1 MARDAAHP
9 GGIAEGRV
17 PWVDTAK
24 GLCIVLVVMMHAT
37 LGVGEAMGG
46 EGFMHWVVAF
56 ARPFRMPDFF
66 LVSGLFLSRVID
78 RDWRAYSDRRVVHFL
93 YFYLLWLL
101 IQSALKF
108 GQVSGGTSWGFAHH
122 LALSLVEPFGTL
134 WFVYLLAVLSVV
146 TKLLR
151 GVPPVLLLSVAA
163 ALQVAPVHTGWTLVD
178 EFCARW
184 VYFLAGYLFAPAIF
198 RLAEA
203 AVARRGLALAGLA
216 AWALVNG
223 SLALSPSPVAGYPTL
238 ASLPLVSLAL
248 GAAGAVAVVTI
259 AALLTQTPAA
269 APFRYCGRHSIAIYL
284 AFFLPMAATRAA
296 LLKSGVIADVGVVS
310 AIVTAVAVVAPL
322 VLERIVRG
330 TPLSFLFKR
339 PAAFHIAPARA
350 PRLQPAE

>member
-1 MARDAAHP
+1 MRQESASP
-9 GGIAEGRV
+9 GGADEGRV

-37 LGVGEAMGG
+37 LGVGEAMGA
-46 EGFMHWVVAF
+46 EGFMHQVVAF

-78 RDWRAYSDRRVVHFL
+78 RGWQTYSDRRVVHFL

-101 IQSALKF
+101 IQSAMKF
-108 GQVSGGTSWGFAHH
+108 GQVSGGTLPGFAHH

-134 WFVYLLAVLSVV
+134 WFVYLLAVFSVV

-151 GVPPVLLLSVAA
+151 GVSPALLIAVAA
-163 ALQVAPVHTGWTLVD
+163 ALQVAPVHTGWTLPD

-203 AVARRGLALAGLA
+203 AVARRGFALAGLT

-223 SLALSPSPVAGYPTL
+223 FFALSPSPAAGYPTL
-238 ASLPLVSLAL
+238 AGLPIVSLAL

-259 AALLTQTPAA
+259 AALMTQTPAA

-284 AFFLPMAATRAA
+284 AFFLPMAATRAV
-296 LLKSGVIADVGVVS
+296 LLKTGLTADAGVVS
-310 AIVTAVAVVAPL
+310 AIVTAAAVLAPL
-322 VLERIVRG
+322 VLERLVRE
-330 TPLSFLFKR
+330 TPLSFLFRR